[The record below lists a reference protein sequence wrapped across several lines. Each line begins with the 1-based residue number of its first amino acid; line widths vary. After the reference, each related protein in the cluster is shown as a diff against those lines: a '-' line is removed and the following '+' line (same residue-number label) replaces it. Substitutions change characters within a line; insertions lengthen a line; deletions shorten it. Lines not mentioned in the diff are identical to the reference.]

1 VEKDFDSYYQTSLLP
16 ILEQLE
22 AKRRAVVK
30 NKIWLIVIT
39 LVAALVGFILV
50 GTAVPV
56 LAALALGCAIFLFAF
71 NRKDGE
77 LIHAYKQEVL
87 QKVASDF
94 LDGVSYEPFS
104 GLTED
109 TFIAIDLFNETPDR
123 YKSEDL
129 FSGIKDKTRYRFS
142 EVHAEYKTEHT
153 VTNSNGSTSSR
164 TEWHDIFKGILFC
177 ADFNKH
183 FSNTTL
189 IKKDSFKL
197 FGSSNRVKME
207 DPTFEETFDVY
218 SESDQ
223 EARYLLT
230 PAFVERF
237 AALNQHWGQDICAS
251 FYNGELFIAIADH
264 NDNFEPNQWNSLLNP
279 EKIKSELRLLYE
291 LIGIIDSLDLN
302 TRIWSKE

>member
-1 VEKDFDSYYQTSLLP
+1 MEKDFDSYYQTTLLP

-22 AKRRAVVK
+22 AKRRTVVK

-39 LVAALVGFILV
+39 LAIALVGFIIA
-50 GTAVPV
+50 GTALPSVI
-56 LAALALGCAIFLFAF
+56 ALGVGFAIYLFAF

-77 LIHAYKQEVL
+77 LIHAYKQEVV
-87 QKVASDF
+87 QKLASDF
-94 LDGVSYEPFS
+94 LDDISYEPFR

-129 FSGIKDKTRYRFS
+129 FSGTKDKTRYRFS

-153 VTNSNGSTSSR
+153 VTNSNGSTSTR

-183 FSNTTL
+183 FNNTTL
-189 IKKDSFKL
+189 IKQDSFKL
-197 FGSSNRVKME
+197 FGSSSRVKME
-207 DPTFEETFDVY
+207 DPRFEETFDVY
-218 SESDQ
+218 SQSDQ

-230 PAFVERF
+230 PSFMERF
-237 AALNQHWGQDICAS
+237 AALNEHWGQDICAS
-251 FYNGELFIAIADH
+251 FYNGELYIAIADR
-264 NDNFEPNQWNSLLNP
+264 NDNFEPNQWSSLLNP
-279 EKIKSELRLLYE
+279 EKIKGELRLLYE
-291 LIGIIDSLDLN
+291 LIDIIDSLDLN
-302 TRIWSKE
+302 TRIWSKA

>member
-1 VEKDFDSYYQTSLLP
+1 MKKDFDSYYQTSLLP

-39 LVAALVGFILV
+39 LVAALIGFILV

-77 LIHAYKQEVL
+77 LIHAYKQEVV
-87 QKVASDF
+87 QKIAVDF
-94 LDGVSYEPFS
+94 LDGVSYEPFT
-104 GLTED
+104 GLTEE

-153 VTNSNGSTSSR
+153 VTNSNGSTSTR

-230 PAFVERF
+230 PAFIERF
-237 AALNQHWGQDICAS
+237 AALNQHWGQNICAS

-264 NDNFEPNQWNSLLNP
+264 NDNFEPNQWSSLLNP
-279 EKIKSELRLLYE
+279 EKIKGELRLLYE
-291 LIGIIDSLDLN
+291 LIDIIDSLDLN